1 MNNKNPP
8 NIFKR
13 LQPLMT
19 KQPSCLAVPTR
30 GVLSLLNAANIPGV
44 ANLHVF
50 KTLVIA
56 TLAVFFSA
64 PVLNASAAVNE
75 IAGAGSILQEVR
87 PSEAFT
93 PLSSETELSID
104 RQGSASTAQ
113 SAPFLVKVIEITGN
127 TLFSTDTLTAL
138 VADAQGQSLTLGE
151 LSAAVARITDYY
163 RSQGYPLARAVI
175 PAQEIADGL
184 VRINVLEARFGTITL
199 INTSLVDTPLLEAT
213 IASLLSGQVIGQ
225 AALDEVLLQL
235 SDIPGIVS
243 AMTLKSG
250 QLAGTSDLL
259 VTTAPGPA
267 VSGNITVDNNGNAY
281 TGRARV
287 GAALNVINPFHSGG
301 VLRINALTT
310 GSGMDYGRISYDGL
324 LNGRGTRLGGA
335 YSALNYKLG
344 PPLAS
349 LSANGS
355 AQVQSLWVRHPLL
368 RSRPVQVYAQVQYDH
383 LQLRDR
389 IDVSASR
396 TDRQLDNLSITVSG
410 QSRNTF
416 SRNSVNAFSL
426 VWTAGQVGFDNA
438 AALTSDAANAKTKGR
453 FSTLQLRLT
462 HLQTLTARNGL
473 YLSVNGQWA
482 STNLDASQKMGTGGP
497 HTVRGY
503 DTGTL
508 SGDEGYVVTAE
519 WRYQL
524 GNAMGGQWQGVAFA
538 DSARV
543 TMNKNTLT
551 TGTNTATLSGA
562 GLGLKWVGN
571 NNWSASAH
579 IAQPIG
585 SKPEL
590 VTSRD
595 ATRAWVELK
604 RGF

>member
-1 MNNKNPP
+1 MTTPTHDLEVNSPSMSTSLSAAERRSNN
-8 NIFKR
+8 
-13 LQPLMT
+13 T
-19 KQPSCLAVPTR
+19 
-30 GVLSLLNAANIPGV
+30 G
-44 ANLHVF
+44 ANLNLF
-50 KTLVIA
+50 KTYAIAAFALVISA
-56 TLAVFFSA
+56 FVF
-64 PVLNASAAVNE
+64 NANAAVNT
-75 IAGAGSILQEVR
+75 ASTAGSVLREAQ
-87 PSEAFT
+87 PSDGFA
-93 PLSSETELSID
+93 PLTSESELSVEGQD
-104 RQGSASTAQ
+104 NVGPAQ

-138 VADAQGQSLTLGE
+138 VADAQGQSLTLAE

-163 RSQGYPLARAVI
+163 RSQGYPLARAII
-175 PAQEIADGL
+175 PAQEITDGV
-184 VRINVLEARFGTITL
+184 VRIDVLEARFGTITL
-199 INTSLVDTPLLEAT
+199 TNTSLVDTPLLEAI
-213 IASLLSGQVIGQ
+213 IASLQSGQVIGQ
-225 AALDEVLLQL
+225 AALDEALLQL
-235 SDIPGIVS
+235 ADIPGIVS
-243 AMTLKSG
+243 SMALRSG

-267 VSGNITVDNNGNAY
+267 VSGNIAVDNNGNAY

-287 GAALNVINPFHSGG
+287 GADLNVINPFNSGG
-301 VLRINALTT
+301 VLRINALTA
-310 GSGMDYGRISYDGL
+310 GSGMDYGRISYEAL
-324 LNGRGTRLGGA
+324 VSGRGTRLGGA
-335 YSALNYKLG
+335 FSALNYKLG

-389 IDVSASR
+389 IDVSATR
-396 TDRQLDNLSITVSG
+396 TDRQLDNLSITLSG

-416 SRNSVNAFSL
+416 SPNSVNAFSVGL
-426 VWTAGQVGFDNA
+426 TAGQVGYDNA
-438 AALTSDAANAKTKGR
+438 AALASDAANAKTQGR
-453 FSTLQLRLT
+453 FSKLQLKLT

-473 YLSVNGQWA
+473 YLSVDGQWA

-508 SGDEGYVVTAE
+508 SGDEGTVVTAE

-524 GNAMGGQWQGVAFA
+524 GNAMGGQWQGVVFA

-543 TMNKNTLT
+543 TVNKNTLNSGT
-551 TGTNTATLSGA
+551 TNTATLSGA
-562 GLGLKWVGN
+562 GIGLKWVGN

-595 ATRAWVELK
+595 ATRTWVELK